1 MRYRREVRGHGVD
14 LRGLDA
20 GLKCCV
26 FRGGVREAPSPCLSF
41 LNERGKAGGTQCVV
55 VLWGHVLSISKD
67 RASGTTME
75 SGWCSGECRLCEA
88 ERTQDVWIADTRGD
102 MRSCHEKIQGVC
114 VHNDAF
120 RCNNPQLN
128 TPTHPSTV
136 LGDGRDPVCPPACIC
151 LQSNLDQYSL
161 NLTKSHS

>member
-55 VLWGHVLSISKD
+55 VLWGHVLSISED
-67 RASGTTME
+67 RASGTRME

-120 RCNNPQLN
+120 RCNNPQLQHTQVLYLEMAETQCVHRPAFVYSQIWIN
-128 TPTHPSTV
+128 TAS
-136 LGDGRDPVCPPACIC
+136 I
-151 LQSNLDQYSL
+151 
-161 NLTKSHS
+161 